1 MMIILSFSSSFK
13 ICVLMDFKQSKFLT
27 PITFFLLVRMGFDLV
42 YVFQKN
48 FIFTF
53 LRRVDRVGALV
64 FFLLISIKIIV
75 RTNGNKS
82 LMILV

>member
-1 MMIILSFSSSFK
+1 M
-13 ICVLMDFKQSKFLT
+13 V
-27 PITFFLLVRMGFDLV
+27 DLV

-48 FIFTF
+48 FVFTF